1 MSQTP
6 LAHTGDSVGRFRR
19 YQCSTPFNYHSNLSM
34 CGTFL
39 QKAIHI
45 QDNCGLLATPKEIY
59 DLNLSTVTLS
69 IWLSQTPASNFCAKE
84 LYNPIFFSSASIPSR
99 QSFRMIVSGLRNL
112 KFGCYAT
119 HSQQNRHEP
128 WRTWPHMGVDE
139 GTGTPCCRLREKLQQ
154 SCPKVPHAERNRYD
168 SKDVLWAFVFGF
180 RTGANW
186 CPGSTVP
193 ILQPPHRSLS
203 GYFSISVQIFSH
215 VAPLFP
221 GQHVS

>member
-1 MSQTP
+1 VVSGVQFGGREGMEAEQKKKKIKKSFGTQPKIKPSLGLMSQTP

-128 WRTWPHMGVDE
+128 
-139 GTGTPCCRLREKLQQ
+139 
-154 SCPKVPHAERNRYD
+154 
-168 SKDVLWAFVFGF
+168 
-180 RTGANW
+180 
-186 CPGSTVP
+186 
-193 ILQPPHRSLS
+193 
-203 GYFSISVQIFSH
+203 
-215 VAPLFP
+215 
-221 GQHVS
+221 